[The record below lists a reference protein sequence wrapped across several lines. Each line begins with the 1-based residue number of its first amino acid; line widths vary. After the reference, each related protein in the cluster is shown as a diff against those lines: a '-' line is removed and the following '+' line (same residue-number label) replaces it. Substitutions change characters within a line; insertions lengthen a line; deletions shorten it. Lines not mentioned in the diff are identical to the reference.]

1 MVPAL
6 RFNSF
11 KYSWKEVLIE
21 DLFDFKNGLNKEKEY
36 FGRGTPIINFMDV
49 YRFNHLVSEKILGL
63 VELNESEIE
72 RFSARRGDVFF
83 TRTSESIHDIG
94 MSATLIENIN
104 RCVFSGFVL
113 RARPKTNNL
122 IPLFSG
128 YLLNTEYLRKEI
140 VVKSSMTTRAL
151 TSGTLLNKVS
161 FSYPIDTS
169 EQQKI
174 ADFLSSVDKK
184 IEQLTRK
191 KELLEKYKTGM
202 MQKLFPKAGEQHP
215 ELRFQDEN
223 GQDYP
228 DWVKY
233 KLSDIGV
240 IITGNTPSTSK
251 EEFYGGVYHFISPA
265 DINSDRFVLK
275 TKTSLTKLGFAE
287 CRVVE
292 KGSVLFVCIGSTIGK
307 VAQTLRDCA
316 TNQQINSIT
325 CNKNN
330 LNDFLYSLLEFN
342 AARIAQLAGN
352 QAVPIIN
359 KSSFGNYA
367 FYFPSLTEQQKIA
380 DFLSAIDDKIT
391 KVEGK
396 LTKAQT
402 FKKGLL
408 QQMFV

>member
-1 MVPAL
+1 MVPEL

-36 FGRGTPIINFMDV
+36 FGTGTPIINFMDV

-72 RFSARRGDVFF
+72 RFSTRKGDVFF

-128 YLLNTEYLRKEI
+128 YLFNTEYLRKEI

-202 MQKLFPKAGEQHP
+202 MQKLFPKAEEQHP
-215 ELRFQDEN
+215 ELRFKDEN
-223 GQDYP
+223 GQDFP
-228 DWVKY
+228 DWRIQKIG
-233 KLSDIGV
+233 DIFYERKKRSRYSRV
-240 IITGNTPSTSK
+240 IIGHIK
-251 EEFYGGVYHFISPA
+251 RRCEE
-265 DINSDRFVLK
+265 
-275 TKTSLTKLGFAE
+275 
-287 CRVVE
+287 
-292 KGSVLFVCIGSTIGK
+292 K
-307 VAQTLRDCA
+307 V
-316 TNQQINSIT
+316 
-325 CNKNN
+325 
-330 LNDFLYSLLEFN
+330 
-342 AARIAQLAGN
+342 
-352 QAVPIIN
+352 
-359 KSSFGNYA
+359 
-367 FYFPSLTEQQKIA
+367 
-380 DFLSAIDDKIT
+380 
-391 KVEGK
+391 
-396 LTKAQT
+396 
-402 FKKGLL
+402 KK
-408 QQMFV
+408 